1 MGLLTESWLIGYAIY
16 TYYTFYANIIVNL
29 ITFLS
34 CLFFQD
40 WLTAKM
46 NAELVADNL
55 LGTFL

>member
-1 MGLLTESWLIGYAIY
+1 
-16 TYYTFYANIIVNL
+16 VNL

-40 WLTAKM
+40 WLTTKM